1 MLSELSVL
9 HKLSYAPDL
18 KQRRITQQ
26 RDVFPIEEKCFAW
39 VALAAVP
46 FFFFIISVEISY
58 TWKDIG
64 RRTKASLRMRCKRF
78 QSSYC
83 TKFGARANEKI
94 DRLGRGRSH
103 FLDMLATQAQIK
115 VNVMNAKLQY
125 RRMYV
130 YLPVCS
136 ALCHWSQAS
145 TESIFS
151 PRTILVNF

>member
-1 MLSELSVL
+1 MCPWFE
-9 HKLSYAPDL
+9 ATENNT
-18 KQRRITQQ
+18 ITG
-26 RDVFPIEEKCFAW
+26 CFSHW
-39 VALAAVP
+39 RKMFRVSGTCSRCL
-46 FFFFIISVEISY
+46 FFFIISVEISY

-130 YLPVCS
+130 YLAVCS